1 MKKEY
6 KKNFIDVSNK
16 IEKFIEDLKKI
27 DNDKVESLIKVIQA
41 AHNKAKKINQELN
54 ADIQLIVKQKQEL
67 LCDLNEINLAIEQQI
82 GKIKCNNI
90 RKF

>member
-6 KKNFIDVSNK
+6 NKNFIDVSNK
-16 IEKFIEDLKKI
+16 IEKLIENLKKI
-27 DNDKVESLIKVIQA
+27 DNDEVESLIKVIQA
-41 AHNKAKKINQELN
+41 EHNKAKKINQELN

-82 GKIKCNNI
+82 GKIK
-90 RKF
+90 

>member
-16 IEKFIEDLKKI
+16 IEKLIENLKKI
-27 DNDKVESLIKVIQA
+27 DNDEVESLIKVIQA
-41 AHNKAKKINQELN
+41 EHNKAKKINQELN

-82 GKIKCNNI
+82 GKIK
-90 RKF
+90 